1 MIKFEIIHPQL
12 LAALASCGHKSQI
25 LIADSNYACRVNA
38 NADATLIHLNL
49 APGMVPATY
58 IVEKLLTCVN
68 VEHATLMAL
77 PPEFT
82 NTIASE
88 YRKLLPTN
96 CPLEFVERQAFYA
109 KSRLPLTQLVIA
121 SGEQRRFANLLLAVA
136 PA

>member
-68 VEHATLMAL
+68 VEHATLMASPRNSL
-77 PPEFT
+77 TPSPVNIGSF
-82 NTIASE
+82 
-88 YRKLLPTN
+88 YRQT
-96 CPLEFVERQAFYA
+96 A
-109 KSRLPLTQLVIA
+109 RLNLSNA
-121 SGEQRRFANLLLAVA
+121 RRSTLS
-136 PA
+136 PGCR